1 MKISNEQLSK
11 LYEEENGKLLLGLS
25 NTRFN
30 QYVEIINNT
39 KAYIEIIKSIPQN
52 LSNLEKA
59 YYIYNKLGILLYENE
74 SLVYNHI
81 ENIGMYYSTIR
92 DNGIGNCR
100 QMCELYVT
108 MLTMTNTIERF
119 YLTRKPV
126 GVEKVDLRHIDAI
139 IQIDGKL
146 YMTDIIRDTVNMRA
160 GIKNMK
166 FGYIDTEKKRIDE
179 IISFINENSIIGIE
193 QRNTLIEYIKQK
205 QFEKFLI
212 DMSELQKKYDTDLG
226 IEFLKRKIP
235 KIEYA
240 LLIKEQI
247 GELTEIPRKAQGD
260 KLSIEYLDRKTN
272 MMRSYKDIGFPFY
285 LKLKKYHYLEEII
298 DKEFIPQ
305 MFDNDSSIRKRYS
318 YANNILPSN
327 MLEENIELDIEII
340 LNFFFKIEPEID
352 LELCFKYLKY
362 VLERIYETRSY
373 NGKTIDRGWIN
384 KNIRFYKMI
393 NECDIENNSSLFH
406 LMTLIAVRIEKKGQK
421 YDFFELGG
429 EKKYKRVP
437 YREMIAKLKIEKPKI
452 CFKFSDKRKDTLG
465 ELEI

>member
-1 MKISNEQLSK
+1 
-11 LYEEENGKLLLGLS
+11 
-25 NTRFN
+25 
-30 QYVEIINNT
+30 
-39 KAYIEIIKSIPQN
+39 
-52 LSNLEKA
+52 
-59 YYIYNKLGILLYENE
+59 
-74 SLVYNHI
+74 
-81 ENIGMYYSTIR
+81 
-92 DNGIGNCR
+92 
-100 QMCELYVT
+100 
-108 MLTMTNTIERF
+108 
-119 YLTRKPV
+119 
-126 GVEKVDLRHIDAI
+126 
-139 IQIDGKL
+139 
-146 YMTDIIRDTVNMRA
+146 
-160 GIKNMK
+160 
-166 FGYIDTEKKRIDE
+166 
-179 IISFINENSIIGIE
+179 
-193 QRNTLIEYIKQK
+193 
-205 QFEKFLI
+205 
-212 DMSELQKKYDTDLG
+212 
-226 IEFLKRKIP
+226 
-235 KIEYA
+235 
-240 LLIKEQI
+240 
-247 GELTEIPRKAQGD
+247 
-260 KLSIEYLDRKTN
+260 

-340 LNFFFKIEPEID
+340 LNFFFKIAPEID

>member
-340 LNFFFKIEPEID
+340 LNFF
-352 LELCFKYLKY
+352 LK
-362 VLERIYETRSY
+362 L
-373 NGKTIDRGWIN
+373 
-384 KNIRFYKMI
+384 
-393 NECDIENNSSLFH
+393 H
-406 LMTLIAVRIEKKGQK
+406 LKLI
-421 YDFFELGG
+421 
-429 EKKYKRVP
+429 
-437 YREMIAKLKIEKPKI
+437 
-452 CFKFSDKRKDTLG
+452 
-465 ELEI
+465 